1 MNTDTNIISLDFD
14 DNLTETQVQML
25 RQLDLTYYNQYRLK
39 ETEIELRMGLPLGA
53 FGGQSNLLN
62 YAQFNTIKKFF
73 ENKGQETSSKT
84 LDIQFYRDQK
94 VDSGDDISNLRF
106 TLKNPNVIGE
116 YCKTNNLPS
125 KLEDYTIIYKGD
137 MFFPKNIDV
146 DNYIRTTY
154 NIPENMPI
162 PEHHYKFKMDLDNYK
177 IRVGGKIEIAY
188 NHKQKKFIIEDILSP
203 ELQELQRKATKALEK
218 LNTIGT
224 KNSYKVYRLKDRVSY
239 WIDYQPVGVTYR
251 VDLTKIKTNSVVLD
265 EFGNETLLPVKT
277 FIESGIVEEPEQYEF
292 EVEILPI
299 GKSAVHEPM
308 GIANGLTHFIERF
321 YLNCMSDVNGTPGQN
336 FVSKKVQDDIIAL
349 YHKATN
355 NLISERI
362 QSKLDTIKQVEHYKS
377 LDRESSEAVNIRE
390 KYIDNKPFSYFNM
403 ILNSDESYK
412 AIEDRLS
419 NNLKKLPNKP
429 KFISPKVVSINMNH
443 VRPENPKSI
452 QYGYTVTD
460 KADGVS
466 MLLFKI
472 GQDCIDQEQDETRKE
487 YYRQYLNNM
496 YLIDSNL
503 RVADSNIVVD
513 FDNLTYL
520 FNGEY
525 LHYGKDHTRKLQTY
539 ALFDSYIFKGMDCA
553 YLPLISNSETPVAT
567 RIALGQMF
575 IDKIQPFLKFSSVRQ
590 YKVKTFYIADSNIS
604 IFAQTKRIWDNYI
617 AGNTEYKLDGVI
629 YTPKDM
635 PVEYDENDPY
645 YDLRMGQTWTKNLKW
660 KPPADNTIDFLLR
673 FEKVETAKLG
683 DRVLTTDRIKE
694 ISKNDSNGAVTR
706 HYKVGKLYVGSN
718 ATIVKNPCLGKKTN
732 VGDDI
737 LRPKQFYPKHPLD
750 EEVHNI
756 LLELKPGH
764 NGERPMPRD
773 LENDPI
779 VDESIVE
786 CSYSG
791 FNMDSQDYNPN
802 KAMRWSILR
811 TRHDKT
817 FDYKNGL
824 AKQKLVYKKI
834 QKCLELVS
842 KPFNPKTKDLFK
854 SVIGYVERLPG
865 INRDSVQSYDKYEYS
880 LFQKFAP
887 IIKSKITSHEDIK
900 APINFGNF
908 EDIAENIWMSM
919 HNPVTPE
926 IITTGVGIPE
936 VADEESRYY
945 SKILNEKREKSITI
959 GLQDFHNKFIKSR
972 LLLNN
977 VSTYLKQKGEPKISL
992 LDLACGKGSD
1002 IAKWRDNGIGT
1013 CVGIDLYRN
1022 NIMDENDGACER
1034 YNFYRSQSYLNNK
1047 LPNCHFLVGDVT
1059 KNIINGNAFVDD
1071 YSKQLFNNL
1080 WNPNDEFNTYFKNN
1094 KFHIISIMFALH
1106 YFFKNKVGLD
1116 NFIENINDNLKPGG
1130 FLVGACFDGNA
1141 IFKMLEKVQTND
1153 FIAEYS
1159 GGKLVWK
1166 IIKSYKNSSFTA
1178 DEQSIGISIKVL
1190 IYSINQII
1198 EEYLVSFDYFLQ
1210 RCKEIGIEVLSQETM
1225 KHMNIPVIEGSKKSI
1240 GSFSY
1245 VYDYLATIPENSS
1258 DFALAKDIHTN
1269 LTDVE
1274 KKLSFLNSYF
1284 ILQKRTV
1291 DMDKVNK
1298 YYTFIYREIS
1308 QNKNVL
1314 YMDLVNKGSW
1324 DSVKDKANSEL
1335 QDSIENN
1342 LFNEVK
1348 ILLEQDIVNGK
1359 LVVKQEKKKVIIKKT
1374 VVAPKATV
1382 VIPEP
1387 KPLVEEEEKKENIDY
1402 STMSNVAIYN
1412 ELIDSAKHG
1421 YRDAIINIFR
1431 QLTESQVT
1439 SFYETFVSGGDY
1451 YQYIDLIVNAD
1462 TTFRMSLVKTVIA
1475 TGDVDRVN
1483 RLRDWLEANKSKQ
1496 SFRDEG
1502 KLAGDDYDASIAEIT
1517 KFYEDRKTTLS
1528 TKPAEPVSTAPV
1540 IKKGKTI
1547 TIKPKELT
1555 DKSTLSAADKQQFN
1569 MVYDHIQ
1576 KALKLRNEST
1586 YNLVKQ
1592 IIERFDK
1599 DKYRKDNET
1608 NSKLLSLKASLE
1620 ELRIELKK

>member
-1 MNTDTNIISLDFD
+1 MNIDSEIPTLDYED
-14 DNLTETQVQML
+14 ILSEAEIPML
-25 RQLDLTYYNQYRLK
+25 RQLDLTYYNSYRLK
-39 ETEIELRMGLPLGA
+39 ETEIELRIGLPLA
-53 FGGQSNLLN
+53 KFGGQSNLLN
-62 YAQFNTIKKFF
+62 YAQFNTIKEFF
-73 ENKGQETSSKT
+73 GELDKPTISKT

-94 VDSGDDISNLRF
+94 VDSGDDINNLRF
-106 TLKNPNVIGE
+106 TLKNPNIIGE
-116 YCKTNNLPS
+116 YCRTNNLPN
-125 KLEDYTIIYKGD
+125 KLEDYSIIYKGD
-137 MFFPKNIDV
+137 MEFVKTPDV
-146 DNYIRTTY
+146 DTYIRNTY
-154 NIPENMPI
+154 NIPQNIPI
-162 PEHHYKFKMDLDNYK
+162 PEHNYRFRMDLESYK
-177 IRVGGKIEIAY
+177 IRIGGKLEIPY
-188 NHKQKKFIIEDILSP
+188 NPKSKKFVIDDILSP
-203 ELQELQRKATKALEK
+203 HLQELQKKASKALEK
-218 LNTIGT
+218 LNTIGA
-224 KNSYKVYRLKDRVSY
+224 KNCYKVYRLKDRLSY
-239 WIDYQPVGVTYR
+239 MIPHKKLGIIYR
-251 VDLTKIKTNSVVLD
+251 IDLTKVKTNSVVLD
-265 EFGNETLLPVKT
+265 EYGNEIVQPVKT
-277 FIESGIVEEPEQYEF
+277 FIESGIVEEPESYEF
-292 EVEILPI
+292 EVEVLP
-299 GKSAVHEPM
+299 GSGQDVHEPM
-308 GIANGLTHFIERF
+308 AIANGITNFIELF
-321 YLNCMSDVNGTPGQN
+321 YLKCMSNVNGTPGQN
-336 FVSKKVQDDIIAL
+336 FVGKKVQDDIISL
-349 YHKATN
+349 YHKATG
-355 NLISERI
+355 NLIRERI
-362 QSKLDTIKQVEHYKS
+362 QLKLDTIDQVQYYKG
-377 LDRESSEAVNIRE
+377 LDIESDIAKEMSN
-390 KYIDNKPFSYFNM
+390 KYITSKPYSYFNM
-403 ILNSDESYK
+403 ILNSDESYS
-412 AIEDRLS
+412 AIKDRLN

-472 GQDCIDQEQDETRKE
+472 GQDCIDQEQDEKKRE
-487 YYRQYLNNM
+487 YYQQYLNNM

-503 RVADSNIVVD
+503 RVADSNIIID
-513 FDNLTYL
+513 FDNKTYL

-525 LHYGKDHTRKLQTY
+525 LHYGKDKHRKLQTY
-539 ALFDSYIFKGMDCA
+539 ALFDSYIYNSKDCA
-553 YLPLISNSETPVAT
+553 ALPLVSNDTNTATT

-575 IDKIQPFLKFSSVRQ
+575 IDKLTPFLKFSSVKQ

-604 IFAQTKRIWDNYI
+604 IFAQTKRIWDNYN

-683 DRVLTTDRIKE
+683 DRVLNTDRIKE
-694 ISKNDSNGAVTR
+694 ITKNDSNGSVTKQ
-706 HYKVGKLYVGSN
+706 YKVGHLYVGSN
-718 ATIVKNPCLGKKTN
+718 STIVKNPCLNKKTN
-732 VGDDI
+732 VGDDV

-756 LLELKPGH
+756 LLELKAGH
-764 NGERPMPRD
+764 NGERAMPRD
-773 LENDPI
+773 LESDPI

-791 FNMDSQDYNPN
+791 FNMDSQDYIAN
-802 KAMRWSILR
+802 KAMRWSVLR

-824 AKQKLVYKKI
+824 SKQKLIYKKI
-834 QKCLELVS
+834 QKCLELVN

-854 SVIGYVERLPG
+854 SVIGFVDRLPG
-865 INRDSVQSYDKYEYS
+865 VNRDSVQSYDKYEYS
-880 LFQKFAP
+880 LFQKFANT
-887 IIKSKITSHEDIK
+887 IKSRITSHEDIK
-900 APINFGNF
+900 TAINFGNF

-919 HNPVTPE
+919 HNPITPE
-926 IITTGVGIPE
+926 IITTGQGIPE
-936 VADEESRYY
+936 VADEESKYY

-959 GLQDFHNKFIKSR
+959 GLQDFHNKFIKNK

-977 VSTYLKQKGEPKISL
+977 VATYLKSKGEPKISL

-1002 IAKWRDNGIGT
+1002 IAKWRDNGMGI

-1034 YNFYRSQSYLNNK
+1034 YNFYKSQSYLNTK
-1047 LPNCHFLVGDVT
+1047 LPSCHFLVGDVT
-1059 KNIINGNAFVDD
+1059 KNILNGNAFVDD

-1080 WNPNDEFNTYFKNN
+1080 WNPNDEYNTYFKNH

-1130 FLVGACFDGNA
+1130 FMIGACFDGEA

-1153 FIAEYS
+1153 FVAEYS

-1166 IIKSYKNSSFTA
+1166 IIKSYKNSTFSA
-1178 DEQSIGISIKVL
+1178 DDQSIGVSIKVL

-1198 EEYLVSFDYFLQ
+1198 EEYLVSFEYFLQ
-1210 RCKEIGIEVLSQETM
+1210 RCKEIGIEVLSQDVM
-1225 KHMNIPVIEGSKKSI
+1225 KHMNIPTIDGTKKSV
-1240 GSFSY
+1240 GSFSH
-1245 VYDYLATIPENSS
+1245 VYDYLSTIPETSV
-1258 DFALAKDIHTN
+1258 DFALAKDIRTK

-1291 DMDKVNK
+1291 DMDRVNK

-1308 QNKNVL
+1308 QNRNVL

-1324 DSVKDKANSEL
+1324 DSVRDKANSDL
-1335 QDSIENN
+1335 QDTIENN

-1348 ILLEQDIVNGK
+1348 ILLEQDVVNGK
-1359 LVVKQEKKKVIIKKT
+1359 LVLKQEKKKIVIKKPAVLAKA
-1374 VVAPKATV
+1374 VV
-1382 VIPEP
+1382 EP
-1387 KPLVEEEEKKENIDY
+1387 KPSVVVPEEEEEKKENINY
-1402 STMSNVAIYN
+1402 STMSNSQIYN

-1421 YRDAIINIFR
+1421 YRDVIKNVFR
-1431 QLTESQVT
+1431 QITDSQVT
-1439 SFYETFVSGGDY
+1439 SFYQTFVSGGDY
-1451 YQYIDLIVNAD
+1451 YQYIDVVVNVD
-1462 TTFRMSLVKTVIA
+1462 TTFRISLVKAAIA

-1483 RLRDWLEANKSKQ
+1483 RLRDWLEANKSTQ
-1496 SFRDEG
+1496 SFRDNG
-1502 KLAGDDYDASIAEIT
+1502 KLAGDDYDAAMAEINT
-1517 KFYEDRKTTLS
+1517 FYDSRKKEASIQQVMPSVPL
-1528 TKPAEPVSTAPV
+1528 V
-1540 IKKGKTI
+1540 KKGKTI

-1569 MVYDHIQ
+1569 MVFDHIQ
-1576 KALKLRNEST
+1576 KALKLRNETT

-1608 NSKLLSLKASLE
+1608 NAKLLSLKSSLD
-1620 ELRIELKK
+1620 ELKVELKK